1 MGVVRTGLL
10 LAALT
15 ALFLVVGFLVAGE
28 GGALV
33 ALVVALATN
42 LFAWWNSDRMVLAV
56 HRAQPVDASSA
67 PELHTLVAALAHRAG
82 LPMPRVYLID
92 APQPNAFATGRDP
105 AHAAVAVTSGLLR
118 ALDRDELAGVIAH
131 ELAHIRNRD
140 TLTMTVAATLAGA
153 VAFVAN
159 FFWFFA
165 GSSDNR
171 NNPLGLVGGLLLIV
185 LAPLAATL
193 LQLAISRARE
203 FEADRTGAEILGD
216 PRPLASALQRIEAI
230 ASGTVLPTAETHPAT
245 APLFIVHPLR
255 GSVLSALFRT
265 HPPTEERIR
274 RLLALATEYGTGSR
288 AASHRQRRRGSVPIT
303 GSGRIHRSR

>member
-1 MGVVRTGLL
+1 MGLVRTGLL

-33 ALVVALATN
+33 AFAIALATN
-42 LFAWWNSDRMVLAV
+42 LFAWWNSDRMVLAA
-56 HRAQPVDASSA
+56 HRARPVDARTA
-67 PELHTLVAALAHRAG
+67 PELHALVEALARRAG
-82 LPMPRVYLID
+82 LPMPAVYVID

-105 AHAAVAVTSGLLR
+105 NHAAVAVTTGLLR
-118 ALDRDELAGVIAH
+118 VLDRDQLAGVIAH

-140 TLTMTVAATLAGA
+140 TLTMTIAATLAGA
-153 VAFVAN
+153 IAFVAN

-165 GSSDNR
+165 GHSDNR
-171 NNPLGLVGGLLLIV
+171 NNPLGIVGSLLLLI

-193 LQLAISRARE
+193 IQLAISRARE
-203 FEADRTGAEILGD
+203 FEADRGGAEICGD
-216 PRPLASALQRIEAI
+216 PTALAAALQRIEAI
-230 ASGTVLPTAETHPAT
+230 ASGTALPTAETHPAT

-255 GSVLSALFRT
+255 GSALSALFRT

-274 RLLALATEYGTGSR
+274 RLLAMASGRPGAAPRPGSP
-288 AASHRQRRRGSVPIT
+288 AGRRRGSVPLT
-303 GSGRIHRSR
+303 ARDRFRP